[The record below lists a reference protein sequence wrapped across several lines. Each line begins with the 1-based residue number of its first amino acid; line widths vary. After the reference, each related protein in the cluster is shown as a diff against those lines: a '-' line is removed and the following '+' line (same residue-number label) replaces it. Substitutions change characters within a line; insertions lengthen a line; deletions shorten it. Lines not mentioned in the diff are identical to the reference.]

1 MNQLHI
7 DDVIV
12 LSSDIQNVSI
22 VEELIDN
29 QSAVCELSDEIYG
42 KLLLAVVEALNNAIV
57 HGNKNSSEK
66 KVTVHYQL
74 NNEVIIYTI
83 SDEGD
88 GFDPNSLPDPTAPE
102 NLEKDCGRGIFL
114 MKNLAD
120 EVIFSDNGRTVCL
133 KFSLLND

>member
-7 DDVIV
+7 DDVV
-12 LSSDIQNVSI
+12 ELSSDIQNISL
-22 VEELIDN
+22 VEKLIDN
-29 QSAVCELSDEIYG
+29 QSAVCEFSDEVYG

-66 KVTVHYQL
+66 KVTVHYQI
-74 NNEVIIYTI
+74 NNELITYII
-83 SDEGD
+83 SDQGD
-88 GFDPNSLPDPTAPE
+88 GFDFNNLPDPTAPE

-120 EVIFSDNGRTVCL
+120 EVEFSDNGRTVTL